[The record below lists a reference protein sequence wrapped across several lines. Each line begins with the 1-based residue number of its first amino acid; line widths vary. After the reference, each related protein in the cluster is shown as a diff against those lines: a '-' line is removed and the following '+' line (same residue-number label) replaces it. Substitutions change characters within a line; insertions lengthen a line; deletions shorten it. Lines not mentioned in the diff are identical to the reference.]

1 MKKHYLLS
9 ELTGVVLA
17 GGKSSRFGTDKGL
30 YPYQGKPLVQHA
42 IDILQPFC
50 GEVLVSTNQP
60 AAYAFTGLKTITDI
74 YTDCGPLG
82 GMHSGLSHAKG
93 KVVLFLGCDMP
104 GVKGEVFPFLLLHL
118 GEHQAA
124 VPLNNGFR
132 ETLCMAIKKECL
144 LTVEQA
150 IKQKKFRILDMLEGL
165 KASYPELSN
174 QPFYDKKMFQNINYR
189 EDLKE

>member
-50 GEVLVSTNQP
+50 GEMLVSTNQP
-60 AAYAFTGLKTITDI
+60 EAYAFTGLKTITDI

-82 GMHSGLSHAKG
+82 GMHSVLKQAKG
-93 KVVLFLGCDMP
+93 KVVYFLGCDMP
-104 GVKGEVFPFLLLHL
+104 GVNGQVFTFLLTHL
-118 GEHQAA
+118 GDYQAV

-132 ETLCMAIKKECL
+132 ETLCLAMKKECL

-150 IKQKKFRILDMLEGL
+150 IQQKKFRILDMLEAL
-165 KASYPELSN
+165 KVSYPELSS
-174 QPFYDKKMFQNINYR
+174 QPFYHKEMFHNINYR
-189 EDLKE
+189 KDMKE